1 MAVDK
6 KKTTPSKKN
15 TKSGNDSGTQKKKAR
30 LTKAEIDQLRMEEEI
45 RNAEYIKKRNQTV
58 ALIVFAVSLLLFS
71 IVLIPAAQGTVWHGI
86 RGFIFG
92 LFGYSGFILPC
103 VLIYTALMM
112 TLEKMKQ
119 SIVKKII
126 QGVLL
131 VFFIS
136 AFMYVAGYKGELT
149 FGADVKNEY
158 MMFFDH
164 SKIGWGIF
172 GAIIGEALMMMGSSK
187 APAIAILIICIFL
200 AFMFLTGFT
209 LIRLY
214 RSIEKPAKKIGDK
227 IEQTKKERQEAAD
240 EADEDEEEEEKIA
253 VQEAPEAP
261 ENGRRKGHLFVYGE
275 EDLLDEENIPEED
288 ENNQVTEEAETEST
302 AEHQPAEDEVILP
315 AADDEDAAVS
325 EEENEADPE
334 IQEIK
339 DIFALAAEKQAA
351 EEEKK
356 LTKSEVESASADVAA
371 EIAETQEE
379 ESNEDNYMLP
389 PLDCLRMPVRNTRTA
404 SQADLK
410 ATADKLIEALH
421 SFNVEASVVDVVPG
435 PSVTRYELAPAPGVK
450 ISKFTGLADDLALHL
465 AAPAGVRIEA
475 PIPNKSAIGIE
486 VPNRGRTTVTMR
498 EIVDSDIY
506 SKATAKSKLNVALG
520 KDIAGNIVCADLAKM
535 PHLLIAGTTGSG
547 KSVCLNAMIISILYN
562 AKPSE
567 VKLLLID
574 PKQVE
579 FAVYNGIPHLL
590 VPVVSDARKAAGAL
604 GWAVTE
610 MLNRYKT
617 FTDNGVRDIG
627 SYNKLCETDETL
639 QKMSQI
645 VIVIDELSDLMSVA
659 PSEVENAIT
668 RLAQMARAAGM
679 HLVVATQRPSVDV
692 ITGLIKAN
700 IPSRVALSVSSQ
712 VDSRTILDASGAEK
726 LLGLGDML
734 FCPVGTSKPHRVQ
747 GCYLSDEEIEKVV
760 EFVKTQEATS
770 YSDDIQQEIDKQ
782 ALSAAPKKG
791 AKEAE
796 GGAVS
801 DADREVILKAAELV
815 IDNPDKASI
824 SSLQRHLSLGFAKA
838 GRIMDALEEKGVV
851 GPHAGSKPR
860 KVLMTKAQWY
870 EMNAMASSVPE
881 DTEVTEDDE

>member
-1 MAVDK
+1 
-6 KKTTPSKKN
+6 
-15 TKSGNDSGTQKKKAR
+15 
-30 LTKAEIDQLRMEEEI
+30 
-45 RNAEYIKKRNQTV
+45 
-58 ALIVFAVSLLLFS
+58 
-71 IVLIPAAQGTVWHGI
+71 
-86 RGFIFG
+86 
-92 LFGYSGFILPC
+92 
-103 VLIYTALMM
+103 
-112 TLEKMKQ
+112 
-119 SIVKKII
+119 
-126 QGVLL
+126 
-131 VFFIS
+131 
-136 AFMYVAGYKGELT
+136 
-149 FGADVKNEY
+149 
-158 MMFFDH
+158 
-164 SKIGWGIF
+164 
-172 GAIIGEALMMMGSSK
+172 
-187 APAIAILIICIFL
+187 
-200 AFMFLTGFT
+200 
-209 LIRLY
+209 
-214 RSIEKPAKKIGDK
+214 
-227 IEQTKKERQEAAD
+227 
-240 EADEDEEEEEKIA
+240 
-253 VQEAPEAP
+253 
-261 ENGRRKGHLFVYGE
+261 
-275 EDLLDEENIPEED
+275 
-288 ENNQVTEEAETEST
+288 
-302 AEHQPAEDEVILP
+302 
-315 AADDEDAAVS
+315 
-325 EEENEADPE
+325 
-334 IQEIK
+334 
-339 DIFALAAEKQAA
+339 
-351 EEEKK
+351 
-356 LTKSEVESASADVAA
+356 
-371 EIAETQEE
+371 
-379 ESNEDNYMLP
+379 
-389 PLDCLRMPVRNTRTA
+389 
-404 SQADLK
+404 
-410 ATADKLIEALH
+410 
-421 SFNVEASVVDVVPG
+421 
-435 PSVTRYELAPAPGVK
+435 
-450 ISKFTGLADDLALHL
+450 
-465 AAPAGVRIEA
+465 
-475 PIPNKSAIGIE
+475 
-486 VPNRGRTTVTMR
+486 
-498 EIVDSDIY
+498 
-506 SKATAKSKLNVALG
+506 
-520 KDIAGNIVCADLAKM
+520 
-535 PHLLIAGTTGSG
+535 
-547 KSVCLNAMIISILYN
+547 
-562 AKPSE
+562 
-567 VKLLLID
+567 
-574 PKQVE
+574 
-579 FAVYNGIPHLL
+579 
-590 VPVVSDARKAAGAL
+590 
-604 GWAVTE
+604 

-870 EMNAMASSVPE
+870 EMNAMASSSAE

>member
-1 MAVDK
+1 MAENK
-6 KKTTPSKKN
+6 TKKTASANK
-15 TKSGNDSGTQKKKAR
+15 TQKNSSAQPKKQR
-30 LTKAEIDQLRMEEEI
+30 KTKAELEQLRIEEEI
-45 RNAEYIKKRNQTV
+45 RRAEYIKKRNQTA
-58 ALIVFAVSLLLFS
+58 ALITLAVSLIFLS
-71 IVLIPAAQGTVWHGI
+71 IVLIPATAGTPWHGL

-92 LFGYSGFILPC
+92 LFGYAGFILPF
-103 VLIYTALMM
+103 VLIFTAIMM
-112 TLEKMKQ
+112 AIEKMAKSIWKKQ
-119 SIVKKII
+119 A
-126 QGVLL
+126 QGFLL
-131 VFFIS
+131 VIFIS
-136 AFMYVAGYKGELT
+136 ALMFVLT
-149 FGADVKNEY
+149 HDGSLAFGADIKNEY
-158 MMFFDH
+158 LSYFH
-164 SKIGWGIF
+164 QSEIGWGFF
-172 GAIIGEALMMMGSSK
+172 GALIGELMMLIGSSK
-187 APAIAILIICIFL
+187 APAVAILVIAIFL
-200 AFMFLTGFT
+200 SFMFLTEFT
-209 LIRLY
+209 LIKLLNGVK
-214 RSIEKPAKKIGDK
+214 KPAEKVGEIIDEKRR
-227 IEQTKKERQEAAD
+227 RQEDSVPFAD
-240 EADEDEEEEEKIA
+240 EPAVEKKT
-253 VQEAPEAP
+253 PKK
-261 ENGRRKGHLFVYGE
+261 RKGHLYVYTE
-275 EDLLDEENIPEED
+275 DDLLSEDHAEETENTAAPEKTD
-288 ENNQVTEEAETEST
+288 TEERLFT
-302 AEHQPAEDEVILP
+302 
-315 AADDEDAAVS
+315 
-325 EEENEADPE
+325 EEESQITEEKPNTERAKQDSTEA
-334 IQEIK
+334 IK
-339 DIFALAAEKQAA
+339 DIFAMAVEKQAEQEKQKLSKYEIDNEKENIA
-351 EEEKK
+351 TEIENTQETEEEKD
-356 LTKSEVESASADVAA
+356 E
-371 EIAETQEE
+371 
-379 ESNEDNYMLP
+379 NYMLP
-389 PLDCLRMPVRNTRTA
+389 PLDCLRMPVRSTRAA

-410 ATADKLIEALH
+410 ATADKLIDALH
-421 SFNVEASVVDVVPG
+421 SFNVEAKVVEVVPG

-506 SKATAKSKLNVALG
+506 SKSKSKLNVALG
-520 KDIAGNIVCADLAKM
+520 KDIAGNVVCADLAKM

-547 KSVCLNAMIISILYN
+547 KSVCLNAMIVSLLYN

-579 FAVYNGIPHLL
+579 FSVYNGIPHLL

-617 FTDNGVRDIG
+617 LNDNGVRDIG
-627 SYNKLCETDETL
+627 AYNHLCESNPDL

-659 PSEVENAIT
+659 PSEVEGSIT

-700 IPSRVALSVSSQ
+700 IPSRIALSVSSQ

-734 FCPVGTSKPHRVQ
+734 FCPVGVSKPLRVQ
-747 GCYLSDEEIEKVV
+747 GCYLSDAEIENVV
-760 EFVKTQEATS
+760 EFVKTQESTS

-791 AKEAE
+791 
-796 GGAVS
+796 GGSTDGGSAVS
-801 DADREVILKAAELV
+801 DADNEIIMKAALLV
-815 IDNPDKASI
+815 IDNPEKASI
-824 SSLQRHLSLGFAKA
+824 SSLQRNLSLGFAKA

-860 KVLMTKAQWY
+860 KVIMTKAQWY
-870 EMNAMASSVPE
+870 EMNALAPSVNSDISDGE
-881 DTEVTEDDE
+881 NDDE

>member
-1 MAVDK
+1 MAEERTK
-6 KKTTPSKKN
+6 KSSSHKNAGTKPQSGKN
-15 TKSGNDSGTQKKKAR
+15 TQRKKP
-30 LTKAEIDQLRMEEEI
+30 TKAQLDQLRMEEEI
-45 RNAEYIKKRNQTV
+45 RRAEYIKKRSQTV
-58 ALIVFAVSLLLFS
+58 ALILFAAALMLFS
-71 IVLIPAAQGTVWHGI
+71 IVLIPASAGTVWHGI
-86 RGFIFG
+86 RGFLFG
-92 LFGYSGFILPC
+92 LFGYSGFLLPC
-103 VLIYTALMM
+103 VLIYIAIMM
-112 TLEKMKQ
+112 TLEKMEHA
-119 SIVKKII
+119 VGKKLIE
-126 QGVLL
+126 GLCLVLF
-131 VFFIS
+131 VS
-136 AFMYVAGYKGELT
+136 ALMYVIGHE
-149 FGADVKNEY
+149 GAISFKDDVPAAY
-158 MMFFDH
+158 LSYFHD
-164 SKIGWGIF
+164 SKIGWGFF
-172 GAIIGEALMMMGSSK
+172 GALIGEVLMLIGSSK
-187 APAIAILIICIFL
+187 APAIAILIILIFL
-200 AFMFLTGFT
+200 TFMFLTGFT
-209 LIRLY
+209 LL
-214 RSIEKPAKKIGDK
+214 KIFGFLK
-227 IEQTKKERQEAAD
+227 EPKEKKEKVLPLTAKEPEYSVEA
-240 EADEDEEEEEKIA
+240 EK
-253 VQEAPEAP
+253 ESGKPT
-261 ENGRRKGHLFVYGE
+261 RRKGHLYVYTE
-275 EDLLDEENIPEED
+275 DDLLSEDGVDKTETKPEESAPPQP
-288 ENNQVTEEAETEST
+288 EPEVIA
-302 AEHQPAEDEVILP
+302 PAEPEQP
-315 AADDEDAAVS
+315 PKPEP
-325 EEENEADPE
+325 ENP
-334 IQEIK
+334 EIK

-351 EEEKK
+351 EEAKK
-356 LTKSEVESASADVAA
+356 LSKEELASAQESVASEIEDA
-371 EIAETQEE
+371 EDEP
-379 ESNEDNYMLP
+379 NEDTYMLP
-389 PLDCLRMPVRNTRTA
+389 PLDCLRPPVRNPRTA

-421 SFNVEASVVDVVPG
+421 SFNVEAKVVEVVPG

-506 SKATAKSKLNVALG
+506 RNATAKSKLNVALG
-520 KDIAGNIVCADLAKM
+520 KDIAGNVVCADLAKM

-547 KSVCLNAMIISILYN
+547 KSVCLNAMIVSLLYN

-567 VKLLLID
+567 VKLVLID

-579 FAVYNGIPHLL
+579 FSVYNGIPHLL

-617 FTDNGVRDIG
+617 LNDNGVRDIG
-627 SYNKLCETDETL
+627 AYNHLCESNPEL

-659 PSEVENAIT
+659 PSEVEGSIT

-700 IPSRVALSVSSQ
+700 IPSRIALSVSSQ

-734 FCPVGTSKPHRVQ
+734 FCPVGSSKPHRVQ
-747 GCYLSDEEIEKVV
+747 GCYLSDAEIEKVV
-760 EFVKTQEATS
+760 AFVKTQETTA
-770 YSDDIQQEIDKQ
+770 YNDDIQQEIEKQ

-791 AKEAE
+791 NKDSDGA
-796 GGAVS
+796 AVS
-801 DADREVILKAAELV
+801 DADNEIIMKAAELV
-815 IDNPDKASI
+815 ISNPEKASI

-838 GRIMDALEEKGVV
+838 GRIMDALEDKGVV

-870 EMNAMASSVPE
+870 EMNAMAPDAPASEVP
-881 DTEVTEDDE
+881 DDGDDF

>member
-1 MAVDK
+1 MAEERTK
-6 KKTTPSKKN
+6 KSSSHNNTGTK
-15 TKSGNDSGTQKKKAR
+15 TKSGKNAQRKR
-30 LTKAEIDQLRMEEEI
+30 PTKAQLEQLRVEEEI
-45 RNAEYIKKRNQTV
+45 RRAEYIKKRNQTIALILFAV
-58 ALIVFAVSLLLFS
+58 ALILFS
-71 IVLIPAAQGTVWHGI
+71 IVLIPASAGTVWHGI
-86 RGFIFG
+86 RGFLFG
-92 LFGYSGFILPC
+92 LFGYSGFLLPC
-103 VLIYTALMM
+103 VLIYIAIMM
-112 TLEKMKQ
+112 TLEKMEHA
-119 SIVKKII
+119 VGKKLIE
-126 QGVLL
+126 GLFL
-131 VFFIS
+131 VFFVS
-136 AFMYVAGYKGELT
+136 ALMYVIGHD
-149 FGADVKNEY
+149 GAISFRDDVPAAY
-158 MMFFDH
+158 LSYFHD
-164 SKIGWGIF
+164 SKIGWGFF
-172 GAIIGEALMMMGSSK
+172 GALIGEALMLIGSSK
-187 APAIAILIICIFL
+187 APAIAILIILIFL
-200 AFMFLTGFT
+200 TFMFLTGFT
-209 LIRLY
+209 LLKIFGSLNEPKERKEK
-214 RSIEKPAKKIGDK
+214 EKPIEAK
-227 IEQTKKERQEAAD
+227 EPERPAGTEK
-240 EADEDEEEEEKIA
+240 EEK
-253 VQEAPEAP
+253 QP
-261 ENGRRKGHLFVYGE
+261 GRRKGHLYVYTE
-275 EDLLDEENIPEED
+275 DDLLSEDNVDKTEAPPEEAKPTPQS
-288 ENNQVTEEAETEST
+288 EPKNIT
-302 AEHQPAEDEVILP
+302 P
-315 AADDEDAAVS
+315 
-325 EEENEADPE
+325 EEEPE
-334 IQEIK
+334 PVPSAEPENTEIK

-351 EEEKK
+351 EEAKK
-356 LTKSEVESASADVAA
+356 LSKEELASAQESVAS
-371 EIAETQEE
+371 EIEDTEE
-379 ESNEDNYMLP
+379 EPDEDTYMLP
-389 PLDCLRMPVRNTRTA
+389 PLDCLRPPVRNPRTA

-421 SFNVEASVVDVVPG
+421 SFNVEASVVEVVPG

-506 SKATAKSKLNVALG
+506 QNATAKSKLNVALG
-520 KDIAGNIVCADLAKM
+520 KDIAGNVVCADLAKM

-547 KSVCLNAMIISILYN
+547 KSVCLNAMIVSLLYN

-567 VKLLLID
+567 VKLVLID

-579 FAVYNGIPHLL
+579 FSVYNGIPHLL

-617 FTDNGVRDIG
+617 LNDNGVRDIG
-627 SYNKLCETDETL
+627 AYNHLCESNPEL

-659 PSEVENAIT
+659 PSEVEGSIT

-700 IPSRVALSVSSQ
+700 IPSRIALSVSSQ

-734 FCPVGTSKPHRVQ
+734 FCPVGSSKPHRVQ
-747 GCYLSDEEIEKVV
+747 GCYLSDAEIEKVV
-760 EFVKTQEATS
+760 AFVKTQETTA
-770 YSDDIQQEIDKQ
+770 YNDDIQQEIEKQ

-791 AKEAE
+791 SKEPD

-801 DADREVILKAAELV
+801 DADNEIIMKAAELV
-815 IDNPDKASI
+815 ISNPEKASI

-838 GRIMDALEEKGVV
+838 GRIMDALEDRGVV

-870 EMNAMASSVPE
+870 EMNAMAPDATTSEEP
-881 DTEVTEDDE
+881 DDGDDF